1 MKRSRPPRRS
11 AAAPASKRAPWP
23 KYQLRLFVTGLTPRS
38 VRAIESIKAL
48 CEEHL
53 TGRYELSIVDI
64 YQQPE
69 LAIQEQILAAPTLIR
84 RLPLPLRRL
93 IGDMSRTDRV
103 LVGLDLQLK
112 G

>member
-1 MKRSRPPRRS
+1 MKRSRPTRR
-11 AAAPASKRAPWP
+11 AAAAEPPKAAPGQR
-23 KYQLRLFVTGLTPRS
+23 YQLRLFVTGLTPRS